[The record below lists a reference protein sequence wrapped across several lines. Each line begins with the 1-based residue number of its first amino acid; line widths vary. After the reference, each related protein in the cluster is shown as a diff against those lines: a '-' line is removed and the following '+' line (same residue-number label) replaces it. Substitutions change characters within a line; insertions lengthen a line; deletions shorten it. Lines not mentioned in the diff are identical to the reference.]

1 MKLIQKLL
9 IANRG
14 EIAVRIL
21 RSAEKLGIPA
31 VCIYAHPDE
40 DALHVR
46 LAPESY
52 SLGEGEL
59 SDTYLNIPKILEIA
73 KRSGCDAIHPGYGF
87 LSENP
92 SFAKACEE
100 AGLRFVGPGSDTIS
114 LMGNKIEARNFA
126 IKAGIPVTPGATG
139 TPDELFEASKNMKL
153 PLLVKAAAGGGG
165 KGMRIIRDVETI
177 HEALLQTSREAE
189 KYFGNG
195 SVYLEKYIESPRHI
209 EVQILGDKHGH
220 VIHLFERECSIQ
232 RRYQK
237 IIEESP
243 SPTLT
248 AAVRAEICEAAV
260 KIGKAIGYDNA
271 GTLEFLVDEDLKFYF
286 LEMNTRVQVE
296 HPVTEMVTGIDIV
309 EEQIL
314 IASGNEL
321 RFTQKDIHQNGHAI
335 ECRIYAEDPS
345 ANFLPAPGNINLY
358 IEPKGKG
365 IRIDSSVNRPSVVH
379 SFYDPMISKLI
390 TWGEDREMARH
401 KAIQSLQSYI
411 IHGIKTN
418 INYLLGVLDHKA
430 FIENK
435 LSTHFCDELTKE
447 ILETLAHKKTEIPVY
462 FPLIAY
468 VISSLKKN
476 ECGDSCNIWN
486 AIGFWRINNKLQ
498 VMLDGISYDVEILR
512 QYGHHYHFLM
522 DGQEF
527 ETDLIT
533 IHNNKVEVSING
545 YHFVAYISDEPNVA
559 TWLSC
564 KGFIYPCERADF
576 LTVPD
581 VYISPDTGNKGRIT
595 SPMPGK
601 VIRINVSIGD
611 EVKKGQ
617 TLVVVEA
624 MKMENNIL
632 AMADGTVS
640 GLYVSTGEMVD
651 SSVELIGIDYSEES

>member
-1 MKLIQKLL
+1 MKLIEKLL

-31 VCIYAHPDE
+31 VCIYALPDA

-46 LAPESY
+46 LAPEAY

-73 KRSGCDAIHPGYGF
+73 KKSGCDAVHPGYGF

-92 SFAKACEE
+92 VFSQACED
-100 AGLRFVGPGSDTIS
+100 AGLRFVGPGADTIR
-114 LMGNKIEARNFA
+114 LMGNKIQARDFA

-139 TPDELFEASKNMKL
+139 TPDELFEASKTMKL

-165 KGMRIIRDVETI
+165 KGMRIIRDVDSV

-189 KYFGNG
+189 KYFSNG

-209 EVQILGDKHGH
+209 EVQILGDKHGN

-248 AAVRAEICEAAV
+248 PDVRAEICDAAV

-271 GTLEFLVDEDLKFYF
+271 GTLEFLVDEALNFYF

-321 RFTQKDIHQNGHAI
+321 RYTQQDIRQHGHAI
-335 ECRIYAEDPS
+335 ECRIYAEDPA

-358 IEPKGKG
+358 VEPAGKG
-365 IRIDSSVNRPSVVH
+365 IRIDSSIDRPSIVR

-401 KAIQSLQSYI
+401 KAMQSLQAYI

-418 INYLLGVLDHKA
+418 ISYLLGVLDQKA
-430 FIENK
+430 FIDNNI
-435 LSTHFCDELTKE
+435 STHFCDELSQE
-447 ILETLAHKKTEIPVY
+447 ILENLVRKKSAIPVY

-468 VISSLKKN
+468 VLYSLKKN
-476 ECGDSCNIWN
+476 ETLDSTDVWN
-486 AIGFWRINNKLQ
+486 TIGFWRINNKLQ
-498 VMLDGISYDVEILR
+498 VMLDETSYDVEILR
-512 QYGHHYHFLM
+512 QYGHHYHFIIQ
-522 DGQEF
+522 DQEY
-527 ETDLIT
+527 EADLKAVQD
-533 IHNNKVEVSING
+533 HKVEVSING
-545 YHFVAYISDEPNVA
+545 YHALAYLSEDQNTG
-559 TWLSC
+559 TWLSH
-564 KGFIYPCERADF
+564 KGYVYHCGRADF
-576 LTVPD
+576 LQMPD
-581 VYISPDTGNKGRIT
+581 VYISKESGVLGRIT

-601 VIRINVSIGD
+601 VIRIAVKAGD
-611 EVKKGQ
+611 AVKKGQ

-632 AMADGTVS
+632 AMADGTITRLHVS
-640 GLYVSTGEMVD
+640 PGEMVD
-651 SSVELIGIDYSEES
+651 STVELIGIDYLEN